1 MIADV
6 QDVVFLIGGDKVLD
20 DVSIKIEKGS
30 FFTLFGLDDAGKTT
44 LLNLLCGFCR
54 PDEGYVEVCG
64 QDPSSGVI
72 NGRGLRFVP
81 DDIIWEDFLTGRAYL
96 DFCRQNS
103 TYYKVE
109 LEQELCRIFQLPLD
123 RKLTTLTYEENKM
136 LQIAGA
142 VSAMPEMLVLD
153 EPKNFLGRNTYR
165 KLLDCLEWL
174 CKKGMT
180 ILLAAEAYADVRSY
194 CTHYAYLKEGKIV
207 AAAKVPI
214 PDYRKKMVIVD
225 KREDLAE
232 QETKKRAILSDA
244 MEKCIAIRRD
254 RMYYLYTGDCRQLCD
269 VIMQSGCKDLI
280 IEELTLEEEL
290 DQDYTRW
297 T

>member
-6 QDVVFLIGGDKVLD
+6 QDVVFFIGKDKALD

-30 FFTLFGLDDAGKTT
+30 FFALFGADGAGKTT

-54 PDEGYVEVCG
+54 PDEGRVEVFG
-64 QDPSSGVI
+64 QDPSGGMIS
-72 NGRGLRFVP
+72 GRGLRFVP
-81 DDIIWEDFLTGRAYL
+81 DDIIWEDFLTGQTYL
-96 DFCRQNS
+96 DFCKQSS
-103 TYYKVE
+103 TYYKTE
-109 LEQELCRIFQLPLD
+109 LERELCRIFQLPLD
-123 RKLTTLTYEENKM
+123 RRLKTLTYEENKM

-142 VSAMPEMLVLD
+142 ICAMPELLILD
-153 EPKNFLGRNTYR
+153 EPKNFLGRDTYR

-174 CKKGMT
+174 CKNGMT

-194 CTHYAYLKEGKIV
+194 CTHYAYLKEGKIT

-214 PDYRKKMVIVD
+214 PDYRKKVVIVD
-225 KREDLAE
+225 K
-232 QETKKRAILSDA
+232 KKDILSDA

-254 RMYYLYTGDCRQLCD
+254 RMYYLYSGDSCRLCD
-269 VIMQSGCKDLI
+269 VIMQSGCEDLI